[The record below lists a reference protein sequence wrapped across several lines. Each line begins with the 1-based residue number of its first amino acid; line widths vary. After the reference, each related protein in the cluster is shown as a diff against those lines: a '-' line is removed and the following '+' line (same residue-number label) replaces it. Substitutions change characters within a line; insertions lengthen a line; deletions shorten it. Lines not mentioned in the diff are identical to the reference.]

1 MYHEDVTLQ
10 AWQILKIVD
19 AVDRQHGS
27 LTLSGLA
34 DLARG
39 NGGGAFTTSTRG
51 RKGQSKEKVDLD
63 LDEVAGGKVALNKDV
78 RLNTFIKC
86 YLNNLVD

>member
-19 AVDRQHGS
+19 AVERQHGS
-27 LTLSGLA
+27 LTLIGLV
-34 DLARG
+34 DLVRG

-51 RKGQSKEKVDLD
+51 RKGQSKEKADLD
-63 LDEVAGGKVALNKDV
+63 LDDVAGGKVVLNRDV
-78 RLNTFIKC
+78 RVYQYSLLNTNR
-86 YLNNLVD
+86 LT